1 MIDAIRQQALRL
13 LARRE
18 HSKHELRRK
27 LAAKGWDTEQV
38 SAVLEEL
45 SADKC
50 QSDER
55 FLNGYIR
62 YRSGA
67 GYGPRRIAAE
77 LAERGIRE
85 IPAEVINENSEEWM
99 KVLERVWQKKFNRQ
113 NPRDIEERARQ
124 IRFLIYRGFTPE
136 QAHEFMGGL

>member
-1 MIDAIRQQALRL
+1 MLQ
-13 LARRE
+13 
-18 HSKHELRRK
+18 
-27 LAAKGWDTEQV
+27 
-38 SAVLEEL
+38 EL
-45 SADKC
+45 SADKL

-62 YRSGA
+62 YRSEA

-85 IPAEVINENSEEWM
+85 IPAEVVNENSEEWM
-99 KVLERVWQKKFNRQ
+99 KVLERVWRKKFNHR
-113 NPRDIEERARQ
+113 NLRDIKEERAKQ

-136 QAHEFMGGL
+136 QVRIFMERL

>member
-1 MIDAIRQQALRL
+1 M
-13 LARRE
+13 
-18 HSKHELRRK
+18 
-27 LAAKGWDTEQV
+27 
-38 SAVLEEL
+38 LEEL
-45 SADKC
+45 SADKL

-62 YRSGA
+62 YRSEA

-85 IPAEVINENSEEWM
+85 IPAELVNENSEEWM

-113 NPRDIEERARQ
+113 KPAKILKTRPSKYV
-124 IRFLIYRGFTPE
+124 F
-136 QAHEFMGGL
+136 

>member
-1 MIDAIRQQALRL
+1 M
-13 LARRE
+13 
-18 HSKHELRRK
+18 
-27 LAAKGWDTEQV
+27 
-38 SAVLEEL
+38 LEEL
-45 SADKC
+45 SADKL

-55 FLNGYIR
+55 FLRGYIR
-62 YRSGA
+62 YRSEA

-85 IPAEVINENSEEWM
+85 VSAEVVNENDEEWM

-113 NPRDIEERARQ
+113 NPQNTGVPTEGNSFSARDIKARAQQ

-136 QAHEFMGGL
+136 QVHIFMGGL